1 MTDQEFERL
10 QRRFGADV
18 SAWPAPYRQAGL
30 PHLARDAHAAAD
42 GDAALDAM
50 ILAAAAAPTDE
61 QALTRNV
68 LARIDSSHRRL
79 PTWTGIWRMWTMP
92 AAASA
97 FAAILVVATIAGY
110 AVAESG
116 ANPDDDALLAY
127 ALGGGLGGEILDETG
142 GGEEQL

>member
-18 SAWPAPYRQAGL
+18 SAWPAPYRQEGL
-30 PHLARDAHAAAD
+30 SYLARDADAAA
-42 GDAALDAM
+42 DAALDAM

-79 PTWTGIWRMWTMP
+79 PTGTGIWRMWTMP

-97 FAAILVVATIAGY
+97 FAAMLVVATIAGY

>member
-18 SAWPAPYRQAGL
+18 SAWPAPYRQEGQS
-30 PHLARDAHAAAD
+30 HLARDAAD
-42 GDAALDAM
+42 APDSDAALDAM
-50 ILAAAAAPTDE
+50 ILAASEMPTDE
-61 QALTRNV
+61 RALTRDV
-68 LARIDSSHRRL
+68 LARIGNDRRSGAIGA
-79 PTWTGIWRMWTMP
+79 GIWGMWTMP

-97 FAAILVVATIAGY
+97 FAAMLVVATIAGY

-116 ANPDDDALLAY
+116 ADPDDDALLAY
-127 ALGGGLGGEILDETG
+127 ALGGGLGNEMLDETG

>member
-18 SAWPAPYRQAGL
+18 SAWPAPYRQEGL
-30 PHLARDAHAAAD
+30 SYLARDADAAA
-42 GDAALDAM
+42 DAALDAM
-50 ILAAAAAPTDE
+50 ILAAAAALTDE

-79 PTWTGIWRMWTMP
+79 PTGTGIWRMWTMP

-97 FAAILVVATIAGY
+97 FAAMLVVATIAGY

>member
-18 SAWPAPYRQAGL
+18 SAWPAPYRQEGL
-30 PHLARDAHAAAD
+30 SYLARDADAAAD
-42 GDAALDAM
+42 AALAAM

-79 PTWTGIWRMWTMP
+79 PTGTGIWRMWTMP

-97 FAAILVVATIAGY
+97 FAAMLVVATIAGY